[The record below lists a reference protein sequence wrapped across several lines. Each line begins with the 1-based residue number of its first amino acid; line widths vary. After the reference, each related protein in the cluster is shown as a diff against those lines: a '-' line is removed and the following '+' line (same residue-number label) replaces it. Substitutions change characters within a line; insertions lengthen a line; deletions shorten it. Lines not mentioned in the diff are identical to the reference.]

1 MIALCQGLYQRAMA
15 DTALQ
20 ALIGGRFFEVE
31 APQETDLPYVVYSVI
46 SNTNTPTFTE
56 KMESL
61 RVQFSAVSRESGS
74 TQIKNVLAALEAVF
88 DEAKFYVTT
97 NGSASGKVENFERV
111 TKFYDR
117 YIADDGQ
124 GEWNGFIDYTVL
136 YQKY

>member
-1 MIALCQGLYQRAMA
+1 MIAFSQGLYQRAMA
-15 DTALQ
+15 DTSLQ

-56 KMESL
+56 KIESL
-61 RVQFSAVSRESGS
+61 RVQLSVVSRESGS
-74 TQIKNVLAALEAVF
+74 TQLKNVLAALEAVF
-88 DEAKFYVTT
+88 DEAKFYVITD
-97 NGSASGKVENFERV
+97 GAASGKAENFERV

>member
-1 MIALCQGLYQRAMA
+1 MIAFSKGLYERAMA
-15 DTALQ
+15 DPTLQ

-61 RVQFSAVSRESGS
+61 RVQFSVVSRESGS
-74 TQIKNVLAALEAVF
+74 TQLKTILAALEAVF
-88 DEAKFYVTT
+88 DEAKFAVFTD
-97 NGSASGKVENFERV
+97 GAASGKAENFERV

-117 YIADDGQ
+117 YMAEDGQ

>member
-15 DTALQ
+15 DAVLQ
-20 ALIGGRFFEVE
+20 DIIGGRFFEVE

-56 KMESL
+56 KIESL
-61 RVQFSAVSRESGS
+61 RVQFSVVSRESGS
-74 TQIKNVLAALEAVF
+74 TQIKTVLAALETVF
-88 DEAKFYVTT
+88 DEAKFQVFTD
-97 NGSASGKVENFERV
+97 SVLSGKVENFERV

-117 YIADDGQ
+117 YLADDGQ
-124 GEWNGFIDYTVL
+124 GEWNGFIDYMVL

>member
-1 MIALCQGLYQRAMA
+1 MIAFSKGLYERAMA
-15 DTALQ
+15 DSALQ

-61 RVQFSAVSRESGS
+61 RVQLSVVSRESGS
-74 TQIKNVLAALEAVF
+74 TQLKTILAALEAVF
-88 DEAKFYVTT
+88 DEAKFTVFTD
-97 NGSASGKVENFERV
+97 GAASGKAENFERV

-117 YIADDGQ
+117 YMADDGQ

>member
-111 TKFYDR
+111 TKFYAR

>member
-1 MIALCQGLYQRAMA
+1 MIALTKGLYERALA

-61 RVQFSAVSRESGS
+61 RVQLSVVSRESGS
-74 TQIKNVLAALEAVF
+74 TQLKNVLAALEAVF

>member
-1 MIALCQGLYQRAMA
+1 MIALSKGIYERAMA
-15 DTALQ
+15 NSVLQ

-56 KMESL
+56 KIESL
-61 RVQFSAVSRESGS
+61 RVQFSVVSGESGS
-74 TQIKNVLAALEAVF
+74 TQLKNILAALETVF
-88 DEAKFYVTT
+88 DEAKFYVAT
-97 NGSASGKVENFERV
+97 NGSTSGKVENFERV